1 MVVLSPVRQVIFLFL
16 NVRILFIKQLLG
28 WRFWG
33 GVDGREKKKNQ
44 LLMAH
49 AWWRKPIFLV
59 SWETRTGRVAVR
71 GHPGKNS
78 DLVLGLP

>member
-1 MVVLSPVRQVIFLFL
+1 M
-16 NVRILFIKQLLG
+16 
-28 WRFWG
+28 G